1 MLLYL
6 HLLGL
11 PRVLSL
17 VYRVNTLYQSTVVPD
32 PREKKCLVVI
42 LIKISSLEV
51 LRVLLLKV
59 KYFTRLLV
67 STESELV

>member
-1 MLLYL
+1 M
-6 HLLGL
+6 
-11 PRVLSL
+11 
-17 VYRVNTLYQSTVVPD
+17 
-32 PREKKCLVVI
+32 VI